1 MQPVIAYLG
10 TAIVFFAIDFV
21 WLAFIA
27 KSFYAQQLGPLM
39 RESPNLTVAGVFYVV
54 YVVGVVVFAVMPA
67 VRADS
72 WTTALVL
79 GALLGLV
86 AYGTYDATNL
96 ATLKNWPT
104 IVSIVD
110 VIWGTVL
117 TAGSATAGYFVV
129 RLLTP
134 GS

>member
-1 MQPVIAYLG
+1 MQPLIAYLG

-27 KSFYAQQLGPLM
+27 KTFYAQQLGPLM
-39 RESPNLTVAGVFYVV
+39 RESPNLTVAAVFYVV

-67 VRADS
+67 VRAES
-72 WTTALVL
+72 WATALAL

-104 IVSIVD
+104 IVSVVD
-110 VIWGTVL
+110 VIWGTAL
-117 TAGSATAGYFVV
+117 TAVSATAGYFFV
-129 RLLTP
+129 RLLTS
-134 GS
+134 GG